1 MDSIQKLARIFSD
14 LPGIGPRQAKR
25 FVYFLLTRNGTY
37 IDELINLLKNLKKET
52 SLCSSCFRYFP
63 KNATTSMLCPVCA
76 NPNRNETILMV
87 VSRDVDFENM
97 EKTGAYDGKY
107 FILGG
112 SVPILE
118 KEPEKRIRLSE
129 LKKAIEA
136 RAKNGV
142 LKEIIF
148 AMSANPEGENTGDYL
163 KEEMNE
169 LLKKYTIKTS
179 MLGRGLST
187 GAELE
192 YADGETLTNALK
204 NRQ

>member
-1 MDSIQKLARIFSD
+1 MDSIQKLTRLFSD

-37 IDELINLLKNLKKET
+37 VDELITLLKNLKKET
-52 SLCSSCFRYFP
+52 SLCSFCFRYFP
-63 KNATTSMLCPVCA
+63 KNVGPSLLCPVCA
-76 NPNRNETILMV
+76 NPHRNETLLMV

-97 EKTGAYDGKY
+97 EKTGAYDGRY

-118 KEPEKRIRLSE
+118 KEPEKKIRLVE
-129 LKKAIEA
+129 LKKTIETKGKA
-136 RAKNGV
+136 GT
-142 LKEIIF
+142 LKEIIL

-163 KEEMNE
+163 KEETSE
-169 LLKKYTIKTS
+169 LLKKYNIKTS
-179 MLGRGLST
+179 LLGRGLST